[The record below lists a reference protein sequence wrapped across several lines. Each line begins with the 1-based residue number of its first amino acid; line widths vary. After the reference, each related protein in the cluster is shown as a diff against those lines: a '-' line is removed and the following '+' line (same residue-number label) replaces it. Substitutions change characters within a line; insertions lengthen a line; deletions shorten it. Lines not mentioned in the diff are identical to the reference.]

1 MKGLDVWPPGW
12 RPECRQLS
20 LCYMGPVES
29 WHRAIMS
36 SGQVG
41 EMLGLEVCVPVSAGA
56 GGHL

>member
-1 MKGLDVWPPGW
+1 
-12 RPECRQLS
+12 
-20 LCYMGPVES
+20 MGPVES